1 MKTVLLVCEAG
12 ISSDFLAK
20 SAKLFVE
27 GYEAPI
33 HYVTTDFADASTYL
47 SDGHDDIDLILVA
60 PQAQY
65 HDEIEELAQTG
76 VPVSQIPD
84 VVYGWANGEKLVK
97 FTLSEL
103 MLPEVKAM

>member
-20 SAKLFVE
+20 SAKIFVE
-27 GYEAPI
+27 GYQAPI
-33 HYVTTDFADASTYL
+33 NYITTDFAEANTYL
-47 SDGHDDIDLILVA
+47 DNDIDLILVA

-65 HDEIEELAQTG
+65 HDEMEELSKSG
-76 VPVSQIPD
+76 IPVSQIPD

-97 FTLSEL
+97 FTLNEL
-103 MLPEVKAM
+103 TLPEAQAM

>member
-20 SAKLFVE
+20 SAKIFVE
-27 GYEAPI
+27 GYQAPI
-33 HYVTTDFADASTYL
+33 KYITTDFAEANTYL
-47 SDGHDDIDLILVA
+47 NDDVDLILVA

-65 HDEIEELAQTG
+65 HDEMEELAKSG
-76 VPVSQIPD
+76 IPVSQIPD

-97 FTLSEL
+97 FTLNEL
-103 MLPEVKAM
+103 TLPEVKAI